1 MKGDDLPNHGVCFRK
16 PHLQN
21 TKVSEDDV
29 RCARSM
35 CDECRVPQYVGNS
48 VVLCII
54 RIIIVL
60 CIVLCIIQYT
70 LIVGTYSTY
79 IYIYHIIVMKI

>member
-1 MKGDDLPNHGVCFRK
+1 MYP
-16 PHLQN
+16 
-21 TKVSEDDV
+21 T
-29 RCARSM
+29 
-35 CDECRVPQYVGNS
+35 RVPQYVGNS